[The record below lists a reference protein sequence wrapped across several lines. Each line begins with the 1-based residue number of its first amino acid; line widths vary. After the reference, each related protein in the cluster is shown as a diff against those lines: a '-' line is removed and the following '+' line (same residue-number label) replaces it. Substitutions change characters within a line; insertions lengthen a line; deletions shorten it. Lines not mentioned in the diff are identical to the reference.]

1 MSAFRRVLPL
11 LNRVIIQK
19 VEAPKQTAGGIL
31 IPTTTDQDL
40 QIGTVVATGPGVHE
54 EGQFRE
60 CLVKTGQKVLLP
72 SYGGQIVEMNDNKF
86 YIYRDTEIVGIVE

>member
-1 MSAFRRVLPL
+1 
-11 LNRVIIQK
+11 
-19 VEAPKQTAGGIL
+19 
-31 IPTTTDQDL
+31 
-40 QIGTVVATGPGVHE
+40 VHE